1 MLLGSITVRLVT
13 RSMGQP
19 DPQLARSIL
28 EYWATGLEA
37 GVLIMKANLGS
48 IETKVVHSGEPR
60 PRIAG
65 AVVMPVFQSATYQY
79 AGEKSYDDVR
89 YIRLNNTP
97 NQLALADKLA
107 ALENAEDA
115 LVTASGMAAI
125 STSLLTFLGKGDH
138 LLAQDC
144 LYGGTHDFVTRDIRE
159 FGISYDFIDGN
170 NPESWKQNLKPTTKA
185 IYVETIS
192 NPLMQVPDL
201 EAVVSFAKSH
211 GLVSMIDN
219 TFASPVNFRPLEMGF
234 DLSLHS
240 ATKYLNGHSDIVAG
254 AVIGKS
260 NLIERVTH
268 KLNHLGGSLDPHAA
282 FLLHRGIKT
291 LALRVKQH
299 NESALQIAHFL
310 EKHPA
315 VSKVN
320 YPGLESHPNY
330 ERAKRLFDG
339 YGGMMSFELHDG
351 VEGAESF
358 MRAAWLPA
366 VAPSLGGVET
376 LLTRPSL
383 TSHSGLSQENRR
395 RLGISDGLV
404 RLSVGIEAT
413 QDLIGDFQQA
423 LETPSKRTPSHP
435 S

>member
-1 MLLGSITVRLVT
+1 
-13 RSMGQP
+13 
-19 DPQLARSIL
+19 
-28 EYWATGLEA
+28 
-37 GVLIMKANLGS
+37 MKADSEN
-48 IETKVVHSGEPR
+48 IETKVIHAGEPR

-65 AVVMPVFQSATYQY
+65 AVVMPVFQSATYQS
-79 AGEKSYDDVR
+79 AGEKTYDEVR

-97 NQLALADKLA
+97 NHLALAEKLA

-115 LVTASGMAAI
+115 LVTSSGMSAI
-125 STSLLTFLGKGDH
+125 STSLLTFLSKGDH

-144 LYGGTHDFVTRDIRE
+144 LYGGTHDFVTRDIE
-159 FGISYDFIDGN
+159 KFGISYDFIDGN
-170 NPESWKQNLKPTTKA
+170 NAESWVRKLKPNTKA

-201 EAVVSFAKSH
+201 ESVVSFAKRH

-219 TFASPVNFRPLEMGF
+219 TFASPVNFRPCELGF

-260 NLIERVTH
+260 NLVEQVTH

-291 LALRVKQH
+291 LALRVKHH
-299 NESALQIAHFL
+299 NESALQIAQFL

-315 VSKVN
+315 VAKVN
-320 YPGLESHPNY
+320 YPGLESHPDH
-330 ERAKRLFDG
+330 ERAQRLFDG
-339 YGGMMSFELHDG
+339 FGGMLSFEPHGG
-351 VEGAESF
+351 VDGAELF
-358 MRAAWLPA
+358 LHAVRLPA

-376 LLTRPSL
+376 LVTRPSL
-383 TSHSGLSQENRR
+383 TSHSGLSEEDRR
-395 RLGISDGLV
+395 RLGISDGLI

-413 QDLIGDFQQA
+413 EDLIKDFQQA
-423 LETPSKRTPSHP
+423 LDAGFKGLPSHESSPTVSSKP
-435 S
+435 SSH

>member
-1 MLLGSITVRLVT
+1 MVISR
-13 RSMGQP
+13 
-19 DPQLARSIL
+19 
-28 EYWATGLEA
+28 
-37 GVLIMKANLGS
+37 MKGNLGG
-48 IETKVVHSGEPR
+48 IETKVIHAGEPR

-97 NQLALADKLA
+97 NHLALAEKLA
-107 ALENAEDA
+107 ALENTEDA

-138 LLAQDC
+138 FLAQDC
-144 LYGGTHDFVTRDIRE
+144 LYGGTHDFVTRDIE
-159 FGISYDFIDGN
+159 KFGISYDFIDGN
-170 NPESWKQNLKPTTKA
+170 DPESWRQKLKPSTRA

-201 EAVVSFAKSH
+201 EPVVRFAKSH

-219 TFASPVNFRPLEMGF
+219 TFASPVNFRPSELGF

-260 NLIERVTH
+260 ALIQKVTH

-291 LALRVKQH
+291 LALRVKHH
-299 NESALQIAHFL
+299 NESALQIARFL
-310 EKHPA
+310 EKNPA
-315 VSKVN
+315 VAKVN
-320 YPGLESHPNY
+320 YPGLESHPNH
-330 ERAKRLFDG
+330 ERARRLFDG
-339 YGGMMSFELHDG
+339 FGGMMSFELHDG

-358 MRAAWLPA
+358 MRAALLPA

-376 LLTRPSL
+376 LVTRPST
-383 TSHSGLSQENRR
+383 TSHSGLSAEDRR
-395 RLGISDGLV
+395 RLGISDGLI

-413 QDLIGDFQQA
+413 QDLMEDFRQA
-423 LETPSKRTPSHP
+423 LETRSNRTSSHR
-435 S
+435 SRERVQVHE

>member
-1 MLLGSITVRLVT
+1 
-13 RSMGQP
+13 
-19 DPQLARSIL
+19 
-28 EYWATGLEA
+28 
-37 GVLIMKANLGS
+37 MKGDFEKL
-48 IETKVVHSGEPR
+48 ETKVIHAGEPR

-65 AVVMPVFQSATYQY
+65 AVVMPIFQSATYQY

-97 NQLALADKLA
+97 NHLALAEKLA

-115 LVTASGMAAI
+115 LVTSSGMSAI
-125 STSLLTFLGKGDH
+125 STSLLTFLGKDDH

-144 LYGGTHDFVTRDIRE
+144 LYGGTHDFVTRDIPK

-170 NPESWKQNLKPTTKA
+170 SPESWEGKLKPNTKA

-192 NPLMQVPDL
+192 NPLMEVPDL
-201 EAVVSFAKSH
+201 ESIVSFAKRH
-211 GLVSMIDN
+211 GLVSIIDN
-219 TFASPVNFRPLEMGF
+219 TFASPVNFRPSELGF

-260 NLIERVTH
+260 NLIDHVTH

-291 LALRVKQH
+291 LALRVKHH
-299 NESALQIAHFL
+299 NESALQIAQYLQQHS
-310 EKHPA
+310 A
-315 VSKVN
+315 VAKVN
-320 YPGLESHPNY
+320 YPGLESHPNHK
-330 ERAKRLFDG
+330 RAERLFDG
-339 YGGMMSFELHDG
+339 FGGMMSFELHDG

-358 MRAAWLPA
+358 MHAARLPA

-376 LLTRPSL
+376 LVTRPSL
-383 TSHSGLSQENRR
+383 TSHSGLSAIDRKK
-395 RLGISDGLV
+395 LGISDGLI

-413 QDLIGDFQQA
+413 QDLIQDFQQA
-423 LETPSKRTPSHP
+423 LDTESKRIPSHESRP
-435 S
+435 KLHAKE